1 MIFYS
6 WASQHNCVSTMDV
19 KDHRV
24 AFRARFMGTAYSVAC
39 LERQPAF
46 RYAVQSTFHKALLDR
61 VDAKA
66 NE

>member
-24 AFRARFMGTAYSVAC
+24 AFRGRFMGTAYSVGLLGKAAC
-39 LERQPAF
+39 LPVRSP
-46 RYAVQSTFHKALLDR
+46 VHLS
-61 VDAKA
+61 
-66 NE
+66 